1 MLEPIAY
8 SRIPRIM
15 EHVQASSEDQRMQS
29 EFYEPDQP
37 EQREQP
43 EPPEQPVQP
52 DQSEQ
57 LERLEEPPQFEQPEE
72 LKQPQELEPLPQLGP
87 PPQHETP
94 EQRPRNQQQNQQQGL
109 RSRFEQRKRNDRPQQ
124 TRATDWPHYL
134 EPAAGVPP
142 TDELDVRDYL
152 PDQASD
158 PLAPYDAMKVNQ
170 MQVAPV
176 GQRNRN
182 QKHRVEQHAS
192 YERKEIPTPREDQDE
207 MINTPPEN
215 EPGGNPEEADQP
227 EQKNE
232 REVQADLNHQD
243 DAEPKEHSEPQ
254 DNLDQQNDQAS
265 DFSDA
270 KHQDQAIFDEI
281 PGHSN
286 NQPQHAGRTPGPPQ
300 QQKRDYQISK
310 KDLLYYMDDTKL
322 RRNNIAS
329 DDQSST
335 DDESDQKKNN
345 HTLDKNGHV
354 KVSRSSNRVTSGR
367 MAPSRTGPN
376 RTNFSRVYTKR
387 TKVKSARRGF
397 NTKSTTT
404 LRPREKQ
411 TKRTFVVTVSG
422 ANVTYKLLTMK
433 THDRRRSGPR
443 RFLEE
448 RAPDS
453 VALISLDKAPLPAF
467 RLPRTRRQ
475 YMHEI
480 HEHRDPLDDM
490 IPHHRRHDK

>member
-1 MLEPIAY
+1 
-8 SRIPRIM
+8 M

-94 EQRPRNQQQNQQQGL
+94 EQRPRNQQQNQQQGH

-142 TDELDVRDYL
+142 TDELDIRDYL

-158 PLAPYDAMKVNQ
+158 PPAPYDAMKVNQ

-182 QKHRVEQHAS
+182 QNHRVEQHGS
-192 YERKEIPTPREDQDE
+192 YERKESPTPREDQDE

-243 DAEPKEHSEPQ
+243 DAEPKEHSDPQ

-345 HTLDKNGHV
+345 HSLDKNGHV
-354 KVSRSSNRVTSGR
+354 KVSRVTSNRVTSGR
-367 MAPSRTGPN
+367 MAPSRTGPK

-404 LRPREKQ
+404 LRPREKP